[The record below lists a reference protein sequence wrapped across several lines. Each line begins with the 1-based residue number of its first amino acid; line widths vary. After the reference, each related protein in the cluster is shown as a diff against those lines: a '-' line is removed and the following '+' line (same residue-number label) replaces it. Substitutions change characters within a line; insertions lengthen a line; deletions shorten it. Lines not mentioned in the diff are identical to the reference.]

1 MGGAARGSRLSLWF
15 RGQVQRGR
23 PGAVLRAG
31 GGGLQAPQLS
41 WSICAQGLEAGRDT
55 EGVTGTLLRDPAHR
69 EFGQLPSPL
78 TEPNQRHYFRGLE
91 NGLAYLFG
99 DTALFS
105 GAWECGCSVFFL
117 MGLKAARPC
126 SGGGI
131 LPGALDAGASERP
144 HRPAHGWLVCVKL
157 VGLGLPG
164 EPVAALPARGL
175 ILVPSV
181 SLCPSLEGSLASG
194 VGLCFSKSVCF
205 LWELEEFN
213 LEGLKAW

>member
-1 MGGAARGSRLSLWF
+1 M
-15 RGQVQRGR
+15 
-23 PGAVLRAG
+23 
-31 GGGLQAPQLS
+31 
-41 WSICAQGLEAGRDT
+41 
-55 EGVTGTLLRDPAHR
+55 LRDPAHGG
-69 EFGQLPSPL
+69 FGQVPFPL
-78 TEPNQRHYFRGLE
+78 TEPNQRHDFRGLE

-99 DTALFS
+99 DTTLLS
-105 GAWECGCSVFFL
+105 GAWDCGCSVFFL
-117 MGLKAARPC
+117 MGLKAARPW
-126 SGGGI
+126 SGGRI
-131 LPGALDAGASERP
+131 LPGAPEAGPSGRP

-194 VGLCFSKSVCF
+194 VGLSFSNSVCF

>member
-1 MGGAARGSRLSLWF
+1 M
-15 RGQVQRGR
+15 
-23 PGAVLRAG
+23 
-31 GGGLQAPQLS
+31 
-41 WSICAQGLEAGRDT
+41 
-55 EGVTGTLLRDPAHR
+55 
-69 EFGQLPSPL
+69 PSPL
-78 TEPNQRHYFRGLE
+78 TEHNQKHYFRGLE

-99 DTALFS
+99 DAALFS
-105 GAWECGCSVFFL
+105 GAWECGWSVFL

-126 SGGGI
+126 SGGWI
-131 LPGALDAGASERP
+131 LPGAPGAGASERL
-144 HRPAHGWLVCVKL
+144 HTPAHGWLVCVKL

-194 VGLCFSKSVCF
+194 VGLSFSNSVCF